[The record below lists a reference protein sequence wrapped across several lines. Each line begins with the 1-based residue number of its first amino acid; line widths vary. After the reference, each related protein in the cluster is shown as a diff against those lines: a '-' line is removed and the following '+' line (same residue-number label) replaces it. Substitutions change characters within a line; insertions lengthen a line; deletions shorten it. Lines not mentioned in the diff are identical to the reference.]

1 MTRQQAVLSS
11 DTNARFRAAVQRLS
25 GIILPDSKVAMVE
38 QRLRRRVLDTGQKD
52 MDAYLQALMSG
63 RLGAVEMEMAIDLI
77 TTNTTSFF
85 RENAHFDYLADVLL
99 PQILTESTAPTP
111 RLKLWS
117 AACSEGSEAF
127 TLAMVMAEAQRSGL
141 GFDWAILGTDISRS
155 MVEKARAG
163 IYAADQVAAI
173 DADLHKRYIM
183 ASINPADRE
192 QVRIVPELRQ
202 KVRFRQMN
210 LMDPTYPVDRD
221 IDVIFLRNVLIY
233 FNVEDRAHV
242 VRRLQSHLRPG
253 GFLFVGHSEGMSV
266 KADGME
272 RIRPTIF
279 RKM

>member
-1 MTRQQAVLSS
+1 MTKQQAVLSS
-11 DTNARFRAAVQRLS
+11 ETNARFRAAVQRLS

-52 MDAYLQALMSG
+52 MEAYLQALMAG
-63 RLGAVEMEMAIDLI
+63 RLGAAEMEMAIDLI

-85 RENAHFDYLADVLL
+85 RENAHFDYLRDILL
-99 PQILTESTAPTP
+99 PQMVTGHNDSAP

-117 AACSEGSEAF
+117 AACSEGAEAF
-127 TLAMVMAEAQRSGL
+127 TLAMVMAQAQRSGL
-141 GFDWAILGTDISRS
+141 RFDWAVLGTDISRS
-155 MVEKARAG
+155 MVEKARAA
-163 IYAADQVAAI
+163 IYAADQVSALNT
-173 DADLHKRYIM
+173 DLLTRYIM
-183 ASINPADRE
+183 AAVNPAEKE

-210 LMDPTYPVDRD
+210 LMDPSYPIDRD

-233 FNVEDRAHV
+233 FNAEDRAHV

-253 GFLFVGHSEGMSV
+253 GYLFVGHSEGMSV

>member
-1 MTRQQAVLSS
+1 MTKQQAVLSS
-11 DTNARFRAAVQRLS
+11 ETNARFRAAVQRLS

-52 MDAYLQALMSG
+52 MEAYLQALMAG
-63 RLGAVEMEMAIDLI
+63 RLGAAEMEMAIDLI

-85 RENAHFDYLADVLL
+85 RENAHFDYLRDILL
-99 PQILTESTAPTP
+99 PQMVTGHNGSAP

-117 AACSEGSEAF
+117 AACSEGAEAF
-127 TLAMVMAEAQRSGL
+127 TLAMVMAQAQRSGL
-141 GFDWAILGTDISRS
+141 RFDWAVLGTDISRS
-155 MVEKARAG
+155 MVEKARAA
-163 IYAADQVAAI
+163 IYAADQVSALNT
-173 DADLHKRYIM
+173 DLLTRYIM
-183 ASINPADRE
+183 AAVNPAEKE

-210 LMDPTYPVDRD
+210 LMDPSYPIDRD

-233 FNVEDRAHV
+233 FNAEDRAHV

-253 GFLFVGHSEGMSV
+253 GYLFVGHSEGMSV

>member
-1 MTRQQAVLSS
+1 MTKQQAVLSS
-11 DTNARFRAAVQRLS
+11 ETNARFRAAVQRLS

-52 MDAYLQALMSG
+52 MEAYLQALM
-63 RLGAVEMEMAIDLI
+63 
-77 TTNTTSFF
+77 
-85 RENAHFDYLADVLL
+85 AD
-99 PQILTESTAPTP
+99 SAP

-117 AACSEGSEAF
+117 AACSEGAEAF
-127 TLAMVMAEAQRSGL
+127 TLAMVMAQAQRSGPR
-141 GFDWAILGTDISRS
+141 FDWAVLGTDISRS
-155 MVEKARAG
+155 MVEKARAA
-163 IYAADQVAAI
+163 IYAADQVSALNT
-173 DADLHKRYIM
+173 DLLTRYIM
-183 ASINPADRE
+183 AAVNPAEKER
-192 QVRIVPELRQ
+192 VRIVPELRQ

-210 LMDPTYPVDRD
+210 LMDPSYPIDRD

-233 FNVEDRAHV
+233 FNAEDRAHV

-253 GFLFVGHSEGMSV
+253 GYLFVGHSEGMSV